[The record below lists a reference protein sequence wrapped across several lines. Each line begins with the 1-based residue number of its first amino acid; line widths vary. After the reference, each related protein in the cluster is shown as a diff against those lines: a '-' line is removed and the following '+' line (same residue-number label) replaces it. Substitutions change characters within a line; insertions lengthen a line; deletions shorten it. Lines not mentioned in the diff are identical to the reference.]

1 MPIFICSIEAGTMS
15 KMLVSSGSSAIGVNI
30 HLAINTIGG
39 DFGMEVNTVSL
50 DSTSL
55 FFVFWFFFFF
65 CSRGRCDN
73 AVLGGLQRCS
83 NGDRGE

>member
-1 MPIFICSIEAGTMS
+1 MS

-65 CSRGRCDN
+65 
-73 AVLGGLQRCS
+73 V
-83 NGDRGE
+83 RGEDAITRSWVVCRDAAMEIEGNKY